1 MSVAKGRNAPT
12 VISPVY
18 AHLTKS
24 LRFVAELSAGYADVP

>member
-18 AHLTKS
+18 VHLTKS
-24 LRFVAELSAGYADVP
+24 LKFVAELSAGYA